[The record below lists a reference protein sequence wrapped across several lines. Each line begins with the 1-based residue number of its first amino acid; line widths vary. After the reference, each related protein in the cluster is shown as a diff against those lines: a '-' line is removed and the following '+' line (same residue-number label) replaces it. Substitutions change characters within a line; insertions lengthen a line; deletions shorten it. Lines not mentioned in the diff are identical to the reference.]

1 MKATT
6 GARRGNEK
14 DGNAFTH
21 RCTLPKKQGRGER
34 PAILQFSSKALLQ
47 QIITSPRKFIGA
59 RAGAQAECAPRVIG
73 FRSVQSPYPGA
84 PVFPRALLLGKIRKL
99 SFGNSHDAVCVP
111 DSVLFERDEKMK
123 LPAMPGSGSGRAHC
137 NDEN

>member
-1 MKATT
+1 MPLLIA
-6 GARRGNEK
+6 ARS
-14 DGNAFTH
+14 
-21 RCTLPKKQGRGER
+21 PKNKVER

-73 FRSVQSPYPGA
+73 FRSVQSPSPGA

-99 SFGNSHDAVCVP
+99 RFGNSHVAVCVCACP
-111 DSVLFERDEKMK
+111 TVCCLNEMRK
-123 LPAMPGSGSGRAHC
+123 
-137 NDEN
+137 